1 LKELNTKYVELVK
14 LRHFL
19 AIRYRFGLWCLTPL
33 NIISVNELPV
43 YLFISPERDA
53 NDDYKK
59 YLYKT
64 RIRFIKNVSTMM

>member
-1 LKELNTKYVELVK
+1 MKSFSQRRDWT
-14 LRHFL
+14 
-19 AIRYRFGLWCLTPL
+19 

-43 YLFISPERDA
+43 YLFISPERDS

-64 RIRFIKNVSTMM
+64 RIGLIEKVSTMM

>member
-1 LKELNTKYVELVK
+1 MKSFSQRRDWT
-14 LRHFL
+14 
-19 AIRYRFGLWCLTPL
+19 

-43 YLFISPERDA
+43 YLCINPERDA

-64 RIRFIKNVSTMM
+64 RIGLIEKVSTMM

>member
-1 LKELNTKYVELVK
+1 VK
-14 LRHFL
+14 SVSQR
-19 AIRYRFGLWCLTPL
+19 RDWT

-53 NDDYKK
+53 NGDYKK

-64 RIRFIKNVSTMM
+64 RIRLIKKVSTMM

>member
-1 LKELNTKYVELVK
+1 MKSSSQRRDWT
-14 LRHFL
+14 
-19 AIRYRFGLWCLTPL
+19 

-43 YLFISPERDA
+43 YPCISPERDA

-64 RIRFIKNVSTMM
+64 RIGLIEKVSTMI